1 MGKISKCLI
10 CCFGALVYLLPTIL
24 KLFGCPIIWVWWRL
38 FQMLVASNE
47 LDNYVFILQL
57 ISLRTHFASSVI
69 ISVFVWFY
77 MKGIFHSGILKMVV
91 MSCKFDYSNFTYL
104 LNNTISGRHI
114 LLGSI
119 RIYWISPYSR
129 GSHFI
134 W

>member
-1 MGKISKCLI
+1 MGKISKYLI

-69 ISVFVWFY
+69 ISVFAWFY
-77 MKGIFHSGILKMVV
+77 IKGIFHSGILKVVV
-91 MSCKFDYSNFTYL
+91 MSCKFYYSNFTYL

-114 LLGSI
+114 FLGSI
-119 RIYWISPYSR
+119 RIYWIPPYSW
-129 GSHFI
+129 GFHFI